1 MAPSTVGLILAL
13 ALFTSSPSTCSLVGV
28 HVQAFM
34 QVAPSAALFAPSCNA
49 QAHLSL
55 ALPSS
60 SSSSSSSAEAEG
72 VSFGGNDWQDGRC
85 NVSIVYCTGCRWML
99 RSAYYAQELLTTF
112 PDDLSSVTLI
122 PSRPPLPG
130 GMLIITLDGETIWNR
145 KEQGQFPETK
155 ELKQLIRD
163 VVAPERSLGHSDN
176 IADDTSDEKSS
187 VDKCDECDEAK
198 AITGPIPGYIS
209 EDFSDYHTAKSPH
222 VTIKY
227 CTGCKWL
234 LRAAWDAQEILTTF
248 SEEINSVTFVPTCEP
263 AGQFVV
269 ELDGKLIW
277 DRAAEGRHAQPKEL
291 KQRIRDIISPTLDLG
306 HSDVNKQNKDEDDE
320 SSQKDGDDDDA
331 PSPFDDMDDDEAAEM
346 RRLFGVM

>member
-13 ALFTSSPSTCSLVGV
+13 ALFTSSPSTCV

-55 ALPSS
+55 ALP

-198 AITGPIPGYIS
+198 AIMGPIPG
-209 EDFSDYHTAKSPH
+209 
-222 VTIKY
+222 
-227 CTGCKWL
+227 
-234 LRAAWDAQEILTTF
+234 
-248 SEEINSVTFVPTCEP
+248 
-263 AGQFVV
+263 
-269 ELDGKLIW
+269 
-277 DRAAEGRHAQPKEL
+277 
-291 KQRIRDIISPTLDLG
+291 
-306 HSDVNKQNKDEDDE
+306 
-320 SSQKDGDDDDA
+320 DDDA